1 LGDLKRV
8 VWSAPAPDASRRQL
22 QRVYLARLGALVNP
36 PSPPAPAPG
45 AGGPPVPAAPPR
57 ALPFVTGPNVPLSD
71 LPALARSQ
79 LREIQ
84 RDARASATT
93 AKTPVERAHWSDVV
107 DRVSEILEPRKS
119 P

>member
-1 LGDLKRV
+1 
-8 VWSAPAPDASRRQL
+8 
-22 QRVYLARLGALVNP
+22 LAALVNP
-36 PSPPAPAPG
+36 PSPPAPAAG
-45 AGGPPVPAAPPR
+45 AAGPPVPAAPPR

>member
-1 LGDLKRV
+1 
-8 VWSAPAPDASRRQL
+8 
-22 QRVYLARLGALVNP
+22 VNP
-36 PSPPAPAPG
+36 PTPPAQAPG

-57 ALPFVTGPNVPLSD
+57 VLPFVTGPNLPLSD

-93 AKTPVERAHWSDVV
+93 AKTLVERAHWNDIV
-107 DRVSEILEPRKS
+107 DRVTEILEPRKGA
-119 P
+119 

>member
-1 LGDLKRV
+1 V
-8 VWSAPAPDASRRQL
+8 
-22 QRVYLARLGALVNP
+22 
-36 PSPPAPAPG
+36 
-45 AGGPPVPAAPPR
+45 
-57 ALPFVTGPNVPLSD
+57 LPFVTAPNIPLSD